1 MNNSLMSYGSRLW
14 NELNIDKRKLI
25 SISLFS
31 NNIFN
36 YVVAL

>member
-1 MNNSLMSYGSRLW
+1 MSNSLMAYGPIYW
-14 NELNIDKRKLI
+14 NELNIDKRQVL

-36 YVVAL
+36 YLL